1 MTLYRQLAVSIII
14 LFAVGFIGT
23 TMIST
28 GNLHSFLESQLKTH
42 AQDTATSLGLSLS
55 PHMRQQDLPIINL
68 MIDAIFDRGYFQSI
82 QLVDIDGNI
91 LVVRTR
97 ENYKEPAPDWFI
109 RLVSLP
115 TPRAEA
121 TVMSGWKQAGSIHV
135 VSHPG
140 LAYQE
145 LWSNTRDTF
154 LLFLAVAIIILIA
167 ALLTLRFLLRPLHEV
182 EKQAEA
188 ICDRSW
194 ILQSK
199 LPKTRELRRVVV
211 AMNKLT
217 SRVREIFSE
226 QAELTEE
233 LRRQAYLDT
242 VTGLANRQS
251 FKRQCHISIESGED
265 ATHGALLLVK
275 LDALK
280 AINDSA
286 GYTEGDKLLQKT
298 ARLINE
304 QHIGD
309 SPGFVARLSGGEF
322 GLLLY
327 GVDTQNAEALAVRLC
342 EDFKQIQAKFAPGS
356 GNFAHIGLTMWEH
369 GCELAEL
376 LAEADHALRTASSGA
391 SIDWH
396 RYQSDAHGE
405 SSAYGKEYLRSQ
417 VQEAVESQNI
427 RLYTQPVFA
436 GEDHETP
443 IHREILLRLPDGD
456 GEYTSAGIY
465 HPVIDSLDCASR
477 LDRLVIVKLLAHLAQ
492 DDSQAPY
499 AINLSTA
506 SVMDP
511 DFREWLI
518 ETLAGSGQAASRV
531 QLEMMESTL
540 ANHIQQARDL
550 INQLASAGYP
560 FGIDHFGK
568 RFHPFGYLSTIK
580 ISYIK
585 VDGYYTRGISQNRDN
600 QFFIKALKDTVH
612 TLDIKIFAQSV
623 ETSDEYETLQAL
635 RLDGYQGYVFGMPTL
650 L

>member
-1 MTLYRQLAVSIII
+1 MTLYRQLALSIII

-23 TMIST
+23 TITST
-28 GNLHSFLESQLKTH
+28 GNLKSFLQSQLETH

-55 PHMRQQDLPIINL
+55 PHMQQKDLPIINL

-82 QLVDIDGNI
+82 QLVDIEGNI
-91 LVVRTR
+91 LVERTR
-97 ENYKEPAPDWFI
+97 ENYKEPVPDWFI

-115 TPRAEA
+115 TPRGEA
-121 TVMSGWKQAGSIHV
+121 AVMSGWKLAGSIQV

-154 LLFLAVAIIILIA
+154 LLFLAVAIVILLA
-167 ALLTLRFLLRPLHEV
+167 GLLTLRFLLRPLHEV

-188 ICDRSW
+188 ICERSW
-194 ILQSK
+194 ILQNK

-226 QAELTEE
+226 QAALTEE
-233 LRRQAYLDT
+233 LRSKAYLDT

-251 FKRQCHISIESGED
+251 FNRQCHISIESGED

-280 AINDSA
+280 AINDST

-298 ARLINE
+298 AHLINE
-304 QHIGD
+304 QYIGD

-322 GLLLY
+322 GLLIY
-327 GVDTQNAEALAVRLC
+327 GVDTQNAENLAVHLC
-342 EDFKQIQAKFAPGS
+342 EDFKRMQAKFAPGT

-369 GCELAEL
+369 GREPSEL
-376 LAEADHALRTASSGA
+376 LAEADHALRTASCGA

-396 RYQSDAHGE
+396 RYQTDSEGK
-405 SSAYGKEYLRSQ
+405 SSAYGKEYLRSR

-427 RLYTQPVFA
+427 RLYTQPVFS
-436 GEDHETP
+436 GVNLETP
-443 IHREILLRLPDGD
+443 IHREILLRLPGRD

-465 HPVIDSLDCASR
+465 HPVIDCLDCANS

-492 DDSQAPY
+492 DDSQVPY

-511 DFREWLI
+511 DFREWLV
-518 ETLAGSGQAASRV
+518 ETLAATGHAASRV
-531 QLEMMESTL
+531 QLEIKESTI

-550 INQLASAGYP
+550 INQLSSAGYQ

-568 RFHPFGYLSTIK
+568 SFHPFGYLSTMK

-612 TLDIKIFAQSV
+612 TLDIKLVAQSV
-623 ETSDEYETLQAL
+623 ETRDEYETLQTL
-635 RLDGYQGYVFGMPTL
+635 RLDGYQGYVFGMPSL